1 MNPFECKLLT
11 RIVSGTGSIE
21 RLGGIAAE
29 LGFRR
34 TLLVAD
40 PGMESAGYVTRVTK
54 LLNDVGVDVFVFNDF
69 GVNPDST
76 VIERGRSFSETL
88 KPDSIIGLGGGSSL
102 DCAKGINFVLTN
114 GGNIT
119 DYVGYHIT
127 AQPLLP
133 MIGVPTTAGTGSEVQ
148 SYAVLAEAGTH
159 KKIACG
165 TPTAAFRVAIL
176 DAELTV
182 SQPQD
187 VTATSGFDAIA
198 HSVETFVSTRRTP
211 FSEILSREAWR
222 LLESN
227 YETVLS
233 SPNNLPAREAMQFG
247 ACLAGIAIENSML
260 GATHACANPLT
271 AHYGTIHGAALAM
284 LLPTVVR
291 WNAIASE
298 ERYAELSQV
307 ARLEGKNPTEALASR
322 LEQLAERGGL
332 RQRLRGNGI
341 EEVDLPIL
349 AGEASEQWTGRF
361 NPRPFDYQG
370 ALELYQSAY

>member
-11 RIVSGTGSIE
+11 RIISGPGSVD

-40 PGMESAGYVTRVTK
+40 LGMESAGYVTRVTK
-54 LLNDVGVDVFVFNDF
+54 LLNDVGVDVFVFNDY

-76 VIERGRSFSETL
+76 VIERGRSFSESL

-127 AQPLLP
+127 PHPLLP
-133 MIGVPTTAGTGSEVQ
+133 MIGVPTTAGTGSEAQ

-233 SPNNLPAREAMQFG
+233 SPNNLAAREAMQFG

-291 WNAIASE
+291 WNATTSQD
-298 ERYAELSQV
+298 RYAELSQ
-307 ARLEGKNPTEALASR
+307 AAGLEGTNPTEALASR

-341 EEVDLPIL
+341 DEVDLPIL

-370 ALELYQSAY
+370 ALEVYQAAY

>member
-11 RIVSGTGSIE
+11 RIISGPGSVD

-40 PGMESAGYVTRVTK
+40 LGMESAGYVARVTK
-54 LLNDVGVDVFVFNDF
+54 LLNDVGVDVFVFNDY

-76 VIERGRSFSETL
+76 VIERGRSFSESL

-119 DYVGYHIT
+119 DYIGYHIT

-227 YETVLS
+227 YETVLG
-233 SPNNLPAREAMQFG
+233 SPNNLSAREAMQFG

-291 WNAIASE
+291 WNVTTSE
-298 ERYAELSQV
+298 ERYAELSE
-307 ARLEGKNPTEALASR
+307 AAGLEGTNPTEALASR
-322 LEQLAERGGL
+322 LEQLAELGGL
-332 RQRLRGNGI
+332 QQRLRSNGI

-370 ALELYQSAY
+370 ALEVYQTAY